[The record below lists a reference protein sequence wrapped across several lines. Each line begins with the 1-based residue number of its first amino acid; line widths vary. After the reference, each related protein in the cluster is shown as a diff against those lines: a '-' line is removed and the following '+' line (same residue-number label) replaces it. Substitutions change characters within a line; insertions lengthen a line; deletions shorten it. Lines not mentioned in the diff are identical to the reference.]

1 MSYTHLTLIEREC
14 LQELYEKGYSIRKIA
29 KILERSPST
38 ISRELKRNSS
48 KRRKHY
54 RSWGAH
60 VKYLARRKNCHRK
73 NNLLIYTDIY
83 NYVFDKLHSFWSPEI
98 IADKWNL
105 NHNIKISFSSI
116 YRAIRSK
123 LFPGISPA
131 SHLRRRGKPYRTERK
146 SYTKHSEKSIHNRD
160 SIIDERGRFG
170 DFEGDT
176 IYGSVGKGYLVTAID
191 RKSRFLVAATCKDKS
206 ISSINSAFREA
217 FEKASLKIKPLTLT
231 LDNGS
236 EFNGYADIEKD
247 LDLEIY
253 FADLH
258 APWQRGSNENING
271 LLRFFFPRG
280 TDFRK
285 VTRVQLDAVLDKI
298 NNRPRKCLD
307 ILSPIDYFNQKVE
320 SVKFS
325 L

>member
-1 MSYTHLTLIEREC
+1 MLNIYQGE
-14 LQELYEKGYSIRKIA
+14 KIA
-29 KILERSPST
+29 IGKI
-38 ISRELKRNSS
+38 
-48 KRRKHY
+48 
-54 RSWGAH
+54 
-60 VKYLARRKNCHRK
+60 
-73 NNLLIYTDIY
+73 IYSFTQIY
-83 NYVFDKLHSFWSPEI
+83 NYVFDKLLSFWSPEI
-98 IADKWNL
+98 IAKTWNI

-116 YRAIRSK
+116 YRGIYDN
-123 LFPGISPA
+123 LFSGITA
-131 SHLRRRGKPYRTERK
+131 KSHLRRRGRPYITERK
-146 SYTKHSEKSIHNRD
+146 SYTKHPDKSIHNRD
-160 SIIDERGRFG
+160 SVVDERGRFG
-170 DFEGDT
+170 DYEGDT

-191 RKSRFLVAATCKDKS
+191 RKSRYLVAATCKDKS
-206 ISSINSAFREA
+206 ILSINEAFREA

-253 FADLH
+253 FADVH

-285 VTRVQLDAVLDKI
+285 ITRVQLDAVLDKI

-307 ILSPIDYFNQKVE
+307 LLSPIDYFYQ
-320 SVKFS
+320 SVA
-325 L
+325 LGLTI

>member
-1 MSYTHLTLIEREC
+1 LSYTHLTLIEREC
-14 LQELYEKGYSIRKIA
+14 LQEFYEKGYSIRKIA

-38 ISRELKRNSS
+38 ISRELKRNFS
-48 KRRKHY
+48 KKRKHY
-54 RSWGAH
+54 HSWGAH
-60 VKYLARRKNCHRK
+60 VKYLVRRKDCHRK

-146 SYTKHSEKSIHNRD
+146 TYTKHSEKSIHNRD
-160 SIIDERGRFG
+160 SVIDERGRFG
-170 DFEGDT
+170 DYEGDT

-253 FADLH
+253 FADVH

-285 VTRVQLDAVLDKI
+285 VTRAQLDAVLDKI

-307 ILSPIDYFNQKVE
+307 LLSPIDYFNQ
-320 SVKFS
+320 SVA
-325 L
+325 LGLTI

>member
-1 MSYTHLTLIEREC
+1 MSYTHLTLIERES
-14 LQELYEKGYSIRKIA
+14 LQELHEKGYSIRKIA
-29 KILERSPST
+29 KILGRSPST
-38 ISRELKRNSS
+38 ISRELKRNFS

-54 RSWGAH
+54 LSWGAH
-60 VKYLARRKNCHRK
+60 VKYLSRRKNCHRK

-83 NYVFDKLHSFWSPEI
+83 NYVFDKLLSFWSPEI
-98 IADKWNL
+98 IAKTWNI

-116 YRAIRSK
+116 YRGIYDN
-123 LFPGISPA
+123 LFSGITA
-131 SHLRRRGKPYRTERK
+131 KSHLRRRGRPYITERK
-146 SYTKHSEKSIHNRD
+146 SYTKHPDKSIHNRD
-160 SIIDERGRFG
+160 SVVDERGRFG
-170 DFEGDT
+170 DYEGDT

-191 RKSRFLVAATCKDKS
+191 RKSRYLVAATCKDKS
-206 ISSINSAFREA
+206 ILSINEAFREA

-253 FADLH
+253 FADVH

-285 VTRVQLDAVLDKI
+285 ITRVQLDAVLDKI
-298 NNRPRKCLD
+298 NNRPIKCLEL
-307 ILSPIDYFNQKVE
+307 LSPIDYFYK
-320 SVKFS
+320 SVA
-325 L
+325 LGLTI

>member
-307 ILSPIDYFNQKVE
+307 ILSPIDYFNL
-320 SVKFS
+320 SVA
-325 L
+325 LGLTI